1 MCRTHGSAN
10 RTYVIYFSPRGDSWP
25 SVVHKFL
32 LISSSIFFPSY
43 FASFLPSFF
52 PSAERREEK
61 EKEIKVLQG
70 AHDEIIRIETSRRRF
85 KGQHI
90 KAYVMVSRVKDDTN
104 QLFLSS
110 VVQRMS
116 KRRDTASFLRF
127 F

>member
-1 MCRTHGSAN
+1 MAIRRTQVLTN
-10 RTYVIYFSPRGDSWP
+10 FVVDLF
-25 SVVHKFL
+25 SVVFRFL
-32 LISSSIFFPSY
+32 P
-43 FASFLPSFF
+43 SFLPSFF
-52 PSAERREEK
+52 PSVERREEK

>member
-1 MCRTHGSAN
+1 MAIRRTQVLTN
-10 RTYVIYFSPRGDSWP
+10 FVVDLF
-25 SVVHKFL
+25 SVVFR
-32 LISSSIFFPSY
+32 
-43 FASFLPSFF
+43 FLPSFF

-116 KRRDTASFLRF
+116 KWRDTASFLRF

>member
-1 MCRTHGSAN
+1 MAIRRTQVLTN
-10 RTYVIYFSPRGDSWP
+10 FIVDLF
-25 SVVHKFL
+25 SVVFR
-32 LISSSIFFPSY
+32 
-43 FASFLPSFF
+43 FLPSFF